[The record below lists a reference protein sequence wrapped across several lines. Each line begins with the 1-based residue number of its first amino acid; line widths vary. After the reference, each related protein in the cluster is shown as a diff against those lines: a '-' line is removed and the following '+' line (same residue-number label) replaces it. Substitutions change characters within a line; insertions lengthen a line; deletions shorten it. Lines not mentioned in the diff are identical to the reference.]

1 MKYKRYILFLLLII
15 VIPINKAYA
24 DCKDELKEIEDIKDE
39 FKITYEYVPDVT
51 EYGGYIL
58 TFYNPNSI
66 KYKFDMYK
74 PTDLTCNEEN
84 EYYTKC
90 YYYLPG
96 VYMVNIKSTNNSCK
110 DILNQIELKLP
121 YNKYSKEPVCEGI
134 EDFVLCKPTYDKEI
148 DYETFLQRV
157 EVYKKTLTELEEKE
171 ENKIEEPIIEKTTS
185 EKIIDYIMKN
195 IFIIVTMIVATIL
208 LIILIVSMIK
218 KHRERWRLE

>member
-1 MKYKRYILFLLLII
+1 MKYKRYLLLLLLII

-24 DCKDELKEIEDIKDE
+24 DCKEELKEIEDIKDE
-39 FKITYEYVPDVT
+39 FQITYEYVPDVT

-58 TFYNPNSI
+58 TFYNPNKD
-66 KYKFDMYK
+66 KYYYDMFK
-74 PTDLTCNEEN
+74 PDNLECIEEN

-90 YYYLPG
+90 YYYFPTM
-96 VYMVNIKSTNNSCK
+96 YSSEIRSTNKLCK
-110 DILNQIELKLP
+110 ESLHTVFIDLP
-121 YNKYSKEPVCEGI
+121 YNEFSKDQVCEGI

-171 ENKIEEPIIEKTTS
+171 ESKLEEPIIEKTTS

-208 LIILIVSMIK
+208 LIILIVYMIK